1 MNVLIMTPEKK
12 VFDGEAISV
21 QVPGVKG
28 KFEVLNNHAPIVSLL
43 EKGQVRIITN
53 ENEVLK
59 FDIEQGFIEVLQNEI
74 SILTQTAEA

>member
-1 MNVLIMTPEKK
+1 MTPEKK

-21 QVPGVKG
+21 QFPGVKG

-53 ENEVLK
+53 EDKVLK
-59 FDIEQGFIEVLQNEI
+59 FDIEQGFIEVLQNEV

>member
-12 VFDGEAISV
+12 VFEGEATSV

-53 ENEVLK
+53 DDKVIK
-59 FDIEQGFIEVLQNEI
+59 FEIEQGFIEVLKNEV
-74 SILTQTAEA
+74 SILTQTA